1 MKVFVTGAAGF
12 IGSHLCKRLVNES
25 HYVVGLDN
33 MSVGFYGNIAS
44 LESNDNFEF
53 WEDDIRNYFRIDT
66 DIDVIYHLAARGETY
81 WCQDNPTEACDV
93 NIGGTV
99 AMLEFAK
106 ACKVKHFV
114 FADTS
119 AEYDNIP
126 INENIAGH
134 DKTNY
139 PSKEF
144 QEASHKWGSWMP
156 RGFYSITKNAASQFV
171 RRYGKENG
179 FATTLV
185 RPFNVYGPSM
195 NLERDIPPVVGSFA
209 KAVLEGSQPY
219 IFGDGDKRRDF
230 IFINDAIEL
239 LSRCLTHRNEVDT
252 LTVNMG
258 TGENYSIYEVY
269 EQVCKEI
276 LGLDA
281 EWPEIDYR
289 DDKDYEAE
297 ITLADISIA
306 RRNLDWEPR
315 VDFETGV
322 KRTVNGI
329 RLQLG
334 Y

>member
-1 MKVFVTGAAGF
+1 MTGAAGF
-12 IGSHLCKRLVNES
+12 IGSHLCKRLVNDG
-25 HYVVGLDN
+25 HDVIGIDN
-33 MSVGFYGNIAS
+33 MSVGFYDNIVS
-44 LESNDNFEF
+44 LENEERFDF
-53 WEDDIRNYFRIDT
+53 WEDDIRNYFRVDK

-81 WCQDNPTEACDV
+81 WCQENPLEAIDV
-93 NIGGTV
+93 NINGTV

-106 ACKVKHFV
+106 ACKVNHFI

-126 INENIAGH
+126 IQTTNSI
-134 DKTNY
+134 TNY
-139 PSKEF
+139 PSREF
-144 QEASHKWGSWMP
+144 DECSHKWGVWMP

-171 RRYGKENG
+171 RRYGNEYG
-179 FATTLV
+179 FGTTLI

-195 NLERDIPPVVGSFA
+195 NLIRDIPPVVGSFT
-209 KAVLEGSQPY
+209 KSILEGSAPY
-219 IFGDGDKRRDF
+219 IFGTGEKRRDF

-239 LSRCLTHRNEVDT
+239 LSRCLTHRNKIDT

-276 LGLDA
+276 LGID
-281 EWPEIDYR
+281 ENWPEIEYR
-289 DDKDYEAE
+289 EDKDYEAE

-315 VDFETGV
+315 IDFENGV